1 MTKSNSTKAIS
12 RISRGLSQMTGQE
25 LLKFTK
31 VPYPGDRRN
40 IGGRNSVR
48 GRNSEDGIS
57 EKKFRETSRELGGWS
72 EDRRKGL

>member
-1 MTKSNSTKAIS
+1 
-12 RISRGLSQMTGQE
+12 MTGQE

-57 EKKFRETSRELGGWS
+57 EKKLGGWS
-72 EDRRKGL
+72 EDRSKGL